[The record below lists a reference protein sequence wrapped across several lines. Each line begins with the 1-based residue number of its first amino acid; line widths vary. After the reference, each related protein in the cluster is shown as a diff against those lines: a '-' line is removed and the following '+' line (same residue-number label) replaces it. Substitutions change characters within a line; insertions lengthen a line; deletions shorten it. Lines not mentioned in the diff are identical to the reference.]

1 MHGSEGSITEE
12 KGHIHLDYW
21 NKIELEIA
29 HNAVHL
35 DVLRYFERDLLE
47 TVVLSSAISQRFFF
61 LLQLEADSSFD
72 PFSDQIETMKG

>member
-35 DVLRYFERDLLE
+35 DFLRYFERDLLE
-47 TVVLSSAISQRFFF
+47 TCFLLQFLKDFF